1 MSKRLLAKVDLER
14 SCCWLLFAACCK
26 SELELSGSSSLKTFP
41 NFPEPLTHKL
51 SARQTKDP
59 QNPQQGLLSHLN
71 KKRVGRYPLDF
82 LFLKGLNI
90 FQQNDKKSNLLTML
104 SMLKLGYYW
113 FIFPLGT
120 SSAELRIIV
129 CASTNVFGSCVSL
142 TNILSELGQKLKYD
156 TGG

>member
-1 MSKRLLAKVDLER
+1 MDLER

-59 QNPQQGLLSHLN
+59 QNPQQGLPSHLN

-82 LFLKGLNI
+82 LFLKALNV

-129 CASTNVFGSCVSL
+129 CASTNVFRKLCFF
-142 TNILSELGQKLKYD
+142 NEHPLGTWAKVKI
-156 TGG
+156 

>member
-26 SELELSGSSSLKTFP
+26 SELELSGSSPLKTFP

-104 SMLKLGYYW
+104 SMRKLGYYW
-113 FIFPLGT
+113 FIFTLNL
-120 SSAELRIIV
+120 EHHQR
-129 CASTNVFGSCVSL
+129 N
-142 TNILSELGQKLKYD
+142 
-156 TGG
+156 

>member
-1 MSKRLLAKVDLER
+1 MDLER

-59 QNPQQGLLSHLN
+59 QNPQQGLPSHLN
-71 KKRVGRYPLDF
+71 KKRVARYPLDF

-104 SMLKLGYYW
+104 SMLKLGYCW
-113 FIFPLGT
+113 FIFTLYLEHHQRNQ
-120 SSAELRIIV
+120 ELLF
-129 CASTNVFGSCVSL
+129 ALPQMFFGSCVSL

>member
-1 MSKRLLAKVDLER
+1 MSNKLLAKVDLER

-26 SELELSGSSSLKTFP
+26 SELELSGSSWLKTFP

-90 FQQNDKKSNLLTML
+90 FQQNDKKSNLLSML
-104 SMLKLGYYW
+104 SMRKLGYYW
-113 FIFPLGT
+113 FIF
-120 SSAELRIIV
+120 
-129 CASTNVFGSCVSL
+129 
-142 TNILSELGQKLKYD
+142 ILNL
-156 TGG
+156 